1 MQRTLRLLLCL
12 LCAAVGVTQ
21 ETKLLPPS
29 QAVAPAIASADS
41 GLKPSGVGKSWSKW
55 YRLEMGKAPSG
66 YTVQKAEF
74 WLSGDHACG
83 ASAECREITRDDQQ
97 VLWEFRLQGQGQAG
111 ASRRTF
117 SEAHIRVTYR
127 PQ

>member
-1 MQRTLRLLLCL
+1 VQRTSTLAVFFLCT
-12 LCAAVGVTQ
+12 AISVAQ

-41 GLKPSGVGKSWSKW
+41 GLKPGGVGKSWSKW
-55 YRLEMGKAPSG
+55 YRLGMGKAPSG
-66 YTVQKAEF
+66 FTVQKAEF

-83 ASAECREITRDDQQ
+83 ASAECREIARDDQQ

-111 ASRRTF
+111 ASRRAF
-117 SEAHIRVTYR
+117 SKAHIRVTYR